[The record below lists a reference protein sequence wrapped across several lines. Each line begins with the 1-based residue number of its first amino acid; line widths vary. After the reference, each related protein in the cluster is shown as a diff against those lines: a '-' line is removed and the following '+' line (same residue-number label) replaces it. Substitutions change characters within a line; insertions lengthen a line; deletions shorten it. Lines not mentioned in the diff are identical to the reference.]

1 MRLCES
7 VISLMTSETHRR
19 GAFSAKL
26 AVEYVYLE
34 ISDTGPQSGQA
45 NTQEEGNMRRGREK
59 KRVTEEERESREPG
73 AECCDMA
80 AGPWRR

>member
-7 VISLMTSETHRR
+7 VISLMTSETQRR
-19 GAFSAKL
+19 GACSAKL

-45 NTQEEGNMRRGREK
+45 NTQEEGNMRRGRRK